1 MNNIMQNLIASVALI
16 FIIHVYTKQ
25 LGLIA
30 SKTIKHHSKNSML
43 LFFTLTQDIKGIGEK
58 DFFINLM
65 AKQTACQQQNSPPST
80 LF

>member
-1 MNNIMQNLIASVALI
+1 MQNLIAYSVALI

-43 LFFTLTQDIKGIGEK
+43 LFFTLTQDIKGI
-58 DFFINLM
+58 
-65 AKQTACQQQNSPPST
+65 
-80 LF
+80 